1 LRYFA
6 LVMCVLFL
14 GCAGGGDEKS
24 EAFVGGN
31 TTGLE
36 FGLAVEP
43 EVVKPGTTISMVLT
57 VVNPR
62 EVPHSVQFSS
72 GCMYGFGLW
81 NAAGE
86 LVAPPPPM
94 CTMNAP
100 VVEFGAGE
108 VVERRFEWVW
118 DEGDVAPGT
127 YFLKAGIGPR
137 GEFESSAG
145 VEVHLGAK

>member
-1 LRYFA
+1 MRYFA
-6 LVMCVLFL
+6 LVLCVLFL
-14 GCAGGGDEKS
+14 GCAGGSDEKS
-24 EAFVGGN
+24 EEFVVGK

-43 EVVKPGTTISMVLT
+43 QVVEPGATIAMVLT
-57 VVNPR
+57 VINPR
-62 EVPHSVQFSS
+62 EVPHAVQFTS

-81 NAAGE
+81 NAEGE

-137 GEFESSAG
+137 GEIESSAG
-145 VEVHLGAK
+145 VEVRLGAK